1 MKKLILAS
9 LITGSNLFGNMYN
22 LKPLHITKDI
32 TCVIGDFNP
41 PKRSN
46 KGFVSNMCYVNMGD
60 SLVVL
65 DTGPTYKFAQEFY
78 NLMKKEYPT
87 KKVQAVILSNY
98 HDDRVQGASFF
109 KEKGAKII
117 GYKTINDDMKN
128 NPDKFLRMKMMFSKE
143 ILKDTKIINAD
154 TLVENRYKIKGS
166 KKTLEILKL
175 SPVSEESSDIVVYSK
190 DDSFLFTGNIIFNGR
205 MLNYTKNSNIDGWIE
220 ALEKIE
226 NIGAKYILG
235 GHGKEYDKNSYKASL
250 EYLKILRKTVKSS
263 YENDT
268 DIVDIK
274 IPINSLSDIK
284 YYGQLNNNNINNYY
298 NQLEWAE

>member
-78 NLMKKEYPT
+78 NLMKHEYPA
-87 KKVQAVILSNY
+87 KEVQAVILSNY

>member
-9 LITGSNLFGNMYN
+9 LIIGSSLFGNMYG
-22 LKPLHITKDI
+22 LKPFHITKDI

-46 KGFVSNMCYVNMGD
+46 KGFVSNMCYVNIGD

-65 DTGPTYKFAQEFY
+65 DAGPTYKFAQEFY

-87 KKVQAVILSNY
+87 KEVKAVILSNY

-128 NPDKFLRMKMMFSKE
+128 NPDKFLRMKMIFSKD
-143 ILKDTKIINAD
+143 ILKNTKIINVD
-154 TLVENRYKIKGS
+154 TLVENGYKIKGS

-175 SPVSEESSDIVVYSK
+175 SPISEESSDIVVYSK

-235 GHGKEYDKNSYKASL
+235 GHGKEYDKNSYKPSL
-250 EYLKILRKTVKSS
+250 EYLKILRRIVKSS

-284 YYGQLNNNNINNYY
+284 HYRQLNNSNINNYY